1 MSRQAILNSDGAK
14 VRHVRGNFSPLSQVD
29 AGKAGKATTARPTPN
44 EAPWTNIADYPEP
57 TMDAGAALVDGKLYS
72 FGGVP
77 GPGVITNHA
86 FVYDPA
92 SLSWSAI
99 SPVPVDGLEN
109 PAVETI
115 DGLIY
120 ITGGWNS
127 DGSNN
132 TTTWAYDPGAD
143 SYTEVADQP
152 VGLAASGRAV
162 LDGALYTIGGCQDAC
177 GFTDVQR
184 YDPGADTWTA
194 VADYPEPISHVGCG
208 AISGALYC
216 AGGTGGSSTTA
227 NGYVYDAGADSW
239 TPIADIPI
247 DLWGMGYTAANDTLL
262 LSGGITQGFAVIT
275 NEGFSYDPSSDSW
288 TELPASNS
296 TVYRGGSACGFY
308 KLGGSIGGFS
318 PIPQVEQL
326 PGFEECGAATDVPWL
341 SIDTTSATLAPGE
354 SVTVRVTMSANV
366 AQPGTYT
373 AGVGIKENTPY
384 SVSPVGVTMHITPPV
399 TWGKLA
405 GTVTGV
411 SCQGESSPLAGATV
425 QVDSW
430 ATDWTFETDAQ
441 GQYAYWIDVRN
452 NPLSIIA
459 AKDGYK
465 PKFRTVRIRQ
475 GQTVTAN
482 FALQKAGC

>member
-1 MSRQAILNSDGAK
+1 
-14 VRHVRGNFSPLSQVD
+14 
-29 AGKAGKATTARPTPN
+29 
-44 EAPWTNIADYPEP
+44 
-57 TMDAGAALVDGKLYS
+57 
-72 FGGVP
+72 
-77 GPGVITNHA
+77 
-86 FVYDPA
+86 
-92 SLSWSAI
+92 
-99 SPVPVDGLEN
+99 
-109 PAVETI
+109 
-115 DGLIY
+115 
-120 ITGGWNS
+120 
-127 DGSNN
+127 
-132 TTTWAYDPGAD
+132 
-143 SYTEVADQP
+143 
-152 VGLAASGRAV
+152 V